1 MVADK
6 IGGDSTM
13 KYIGF
18 LDFIGGGGICT
29 ALGQMMIRGKIRERD
44 GIEGDALGDMVAAFC
59 CLECS
64 LCQTINHVH

>member
-1 MVADK
+1 
-6 IGGDSTM
+6 M

-18 LDFIGGGGICT
+18 LDFCGGAGICS

-44 GIEGDALGDMVAAFC
+44 GIEGNALGDMAAAFC

-64 LCQTINHVH
+64 VCQTINHVG